1 MLNAPPVITI
11 CIVFLLAAAVVFAGC
26 TGTGTSTDKTTQ
38 PASTGT
44 PVQVSHIVVTEAQDN
59 GTVHVKQGNYII
71 VQLAENPTTGYQWNL
86 TTTPGLLVTN
96 TSYET
101 SDKTGKLMGAGGT
114 RTWDITAIAT
124 GKQKITAV
132 YGRSWEPVTGSET
145 GFSMTVVV
153 E

>member
-1 MLNAPPVITI
+1 MLNTPPVITI
-11 CIVFLLAAAVVFAGC
+11 CIVFLLATAVVFAGC
-26 TGTGTSTDKTTQ
+26 TGTGNSVSKTT
-38 PASTGT
+38 PPTPTGT
-44 PVQVSHIVVTEAQDN
+44 AVQVSHIVVTEAQNN
-59 GTVHVKQGNYII
+59 GTVYVKQGNYII
-71 VQLAENPTTGYQWNL
+71 VKLQENPTTGYQWNL

-96 TSYET
+96 DTYES

-124 GKQKITAV
+124 GEQKINAV
-132 YGRSWEPVTGSET
+132 YGRSWEPVTGNET